1 MYERG
6 IILRISPVHVY
17 SQANSFQARVENRH
31 YKEKNCDI
39 YQELKDDFL
48 VYERRE
54 LYHDNVRL
62 TIVKEFFHVTVPLIG
77 ATIGTLLLLGT
88 TVIFAYFLPP
98 QLLLGGSADV
108 VGGYTIAM
116 YIVMNVKSAGTAQMA
131 QGATIGVLCALIGT
145 PIVFLSRNLIDKYL
159 PAYEY

>member
-6 IILRISPVHVY
+6 IILRISPVQVY

-62 TIVKEFFHVTVPLIG
+62 TIVKEFTDDGQLK
-77 ATIGTLLLLGT
+77 TIYEEKIT
-88 TVIFAYFLPP
+88 TFEV
-98 QLLLGGSADV
+98 
-108 VGGYTIAM
+108 
-116 YIVMNVKSAGTAQMA
+116 
-131 QGATIGVLCALIGT
+131 
-145 PIVFLSRNLIDKYL
+145 
-159 PAYEY
+159 